1 MLASIEKYFGIKDA
15 NSSWSQEIRA
25 GVTTFLTMSY
35 ILFVNPDIL
44 GAAITGID
52 NAFVQLMM
60 VTAIAAGVGSLFMGI
75 VARYP
80 FALAPGM
87 GLNAY
92 FAFTVVLGDGIEWQT
107 ALAAVFIS
115 GVLFSIFAIFGARQA
130 IVRAIPHDL
139 KFAVTGGIG
148 MFLAFIGMQ
157 NAGII
162 VDNPATLVGLG
173 DLTAGPVLIALF
185 GLVVTGTL
193 MALRIRGAILV
204 GIVAATLLAIVTKA
218 PVYVGAEGL
227 GSFTGFNGQFLGI
240 FAAPVWPSD
249 LVFALDFGKAFELG
263 VMGVIF
269 TFFFVDFFDSTGT
282 LMALANKAGY
292 MKEENGVDDMPRS
305 RRAFAADGFATMFGA
320 LMGTSTTT
328 AYIESA
334 SGIDEGGRTGVT
346 AVVVGILFLLAMFL
360 WPLATAVPG
369 AATAPALI
377 LVGAMMLSGLNSVKW
392 DDYTSSIPVFLT
404 VIMMPLTYSIA
415 NGVSWGVISYVG
427 LKVLTGRH
435 KDVHPL
441 LYGVAA
447 ILLARYI
454 WLGAG

>member
-1 MLASIEKYFGIKDA
+1 MIASIEKYFGLKAA

-25 GVTTFLTMSY
+25 GITTFLTMSY
-35 ILFVNPDIL
+35 ILFVNPEIL
-44 GAAITGID
+44 SSAITVD
-52 NAFVQLMM
+52 NAFVQIMM
-60 VTAIAAGVGSLFMGI
+60 VTAIAAGVGSLFMGV

-92 FAFTVVLGDGIEWQT
+92 FAFTVVGEGNIAWET

-157 NAGII
+157 NADII
-162 VDNPATLVGLG
+162 VNNSSTLVGLG
-173 DLTAGPVLIALF
+173 DLTAAPVLIALF
-185 GLVVTGTL
+185 GLILTGTL
-193 MALRIRGAILV
+193 MALKIRGAILI
-204 GIVAATLLAIVTKA
+204 GIVTSTLLAIVTRA
-218 PVYVGAEGL
+218 PVYVGADGL
-227 GSFTGFNGQFLGI
+227 SAFQGFNGEFLWI
-240 FAAPVWPSD
+240 FAKPVWPSD
-249 LVFALDFGKAFELG
+249 LVFALDFAQAFELG
-263 VMGVIF
+263 VLGVIF

-292 MKEENGVDDMPRS
+292 LTEDKGVDDMPRS

-328 AYIESA
+328 AYVESA

-346 AVVVGILFLLAMFL
+346 AIVVGILFILAMFL
-360 WPLATAVPG
+360 WPLASAVPG

-377 LVGAMMLSGLNSVKW
+377 LVGAMMLSGLQSVKW

-404 VIMMPLTYSIA
+404 VIMMPLSYSIA
-415 NGVSWGVISYVG
+415 NGVSWGVISYCG
-427 LKVLTGRH
+427 LKLLTGRGR
-435 KDVHPL
+435 DVHPL
-441 LYGVAA
+441 LYGVAVV
-447 ILLARYI
+447 LLARYV